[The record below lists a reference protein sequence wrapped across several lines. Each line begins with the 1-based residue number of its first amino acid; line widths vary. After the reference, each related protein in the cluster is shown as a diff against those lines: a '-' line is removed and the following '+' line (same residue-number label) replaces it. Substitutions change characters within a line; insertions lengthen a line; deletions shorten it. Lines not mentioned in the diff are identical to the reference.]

1 MKSSNIDNSY
11 SLDCVDNYRP
21 QLEQDV
27 NEIVNKYVELIKE
40 YLNFINDNIKI
51 RNKQY
56 IKFIIKRGLDTIT
69 NVFLNI
75 LYYTKN
81 LNLTYFH
88 CQKSFYFYV
97 EFIGQITEDQ
107 HVYLQLSSRDAATY
121 VYRKTIF
128 ELNNEYRKNINAPSK
143 ETINKI
149 DLLNVY
155 IEIYKLLASKL
166 VNPIKNYDENNSA
179 EIKKDDKNNLIIN
192 ENLIKINSKLRVF
205 TFNLNELKNLNLLI
219 EILDT
224 KIEDE
229 NRFLEILINYL
240 KKIYKNTNLILK
252 INEKMKNEDLNIY
265 LDENVDKL
273 VNWLIN

>member
-11 SLDCVDNYRP
+11 SLDCVDNYRQ
-21 QLEQDV
+21 QLDQDV

-128 ELNNEYRKNINAPSK
+128 ELNNEYRKNISAPSK

-166 VNPIKNYDENNSA
+166 VNPIKNYDENNST
-179 EIKKDDKNNLIIN
+179 EIKKDNKGNLIIN
-192 ENLIKINSKLRVF
+192 DNLIKINSKLRVF

-229 NRFLEILINYL
+229 NIFLEILINYL
-240 KKIYKNTNLILK
+240 KKINKNTNLILK

-265 LDENVDKL
+265 VDENVDKL

>member
-1 MKSSNIDNSY
+1 M
-11 SLDCVDNYRP
+11 
-21 QLEQDV
+21 
-27 NEIVNKYVELIKE
+27 
-40 YLNFINDNIKI
+40 
-51 RNKQY
+51 
-56 IKFIIKRGLDTIT
+56 
-69 NVFLNI
+69 
-75 LYYTKN
+75 
-81 LNLTYFH
+81 
-88 CQKSFYFYV
+88 
-97 EFIGQITEDQ
+97 
-107 HVYLQLSSRDAATY
+107 SSRDAATY

-192 ENLIKINSKLRVF
+192 DNLIKINSKLRVF

-252 INEKMKNEDLNIY
+252 INEKIKNEDFNTNV
-265 LDENVDKL
+265 DENVK
-273 VNWLIN
+273 NY

>member
-1 MKSSNIDNSY
+1 MKSSNVENSY
-11 SLDCVDNYRP
+11 SLDNVDNYRKD
-21 QLEQDV
+21 LEQDV

-56 IKFIIKRGLDTIT
+56 INFIIKRGLDTIT

-128 ELNNEYRKNINAPSK
+128 ELNNEYRKNIDTPSK

-166 VNPIKNYDENNSA
+166 VNPIKNYDENNST
-179 EIKKDDKNNLIIN
+179 EIKKDNKSNLIIN
-192 ENLIKINSKLRVF
+192 DSLIKINSKMKVF
-205 TFNLNELKNLNLLI
+205 SFNLNELKNLNLLI

-229 NRFLEILINYL
+229 NRFLEILVNYL
-240 KKIYKNTNLILK
+240 KKINKNINLILK
-252 INEKMKNEDLNIY
+252 INEKIKNEDLNIY
-265 LDENVDKL
+265 IDENVDKL
-273 VNWLIN
+273 VNWLIG